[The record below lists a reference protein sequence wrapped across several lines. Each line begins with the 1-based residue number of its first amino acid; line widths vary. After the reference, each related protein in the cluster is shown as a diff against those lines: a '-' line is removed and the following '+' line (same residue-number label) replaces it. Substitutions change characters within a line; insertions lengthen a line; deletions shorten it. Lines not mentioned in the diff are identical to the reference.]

1 MPCLNRSIYVDKE
14 RPNRQQTALIP
25 CPYTAENPRS
35 FFTRALKTTKTEAGN
50 SLASAENKPNYRL
63 SELRLLKANEDVSS
77 VISHSSLA
85 GKYLLHRPSPSPHR
99 LLQYR
104 GLQLQLPEN
113 RPKNWE
119 HGVAVFG
126 ELGGNSGETPQ
137 RTPHVAAPAVGRLLS
152 ARDPTCP
159 TGSNVSH
166 VIRRD
171 TRDLT

>member
-1 MPCLNRSIYVDKE
+1 MDKE

-63 SELRLLKANEDVSS
+63 SELRLLKANEDVNS

-126 ELGGNSGETPQ
+126 ELGGNSGE
-137 RTPHVAAPAVGRLLS
+137 RLHKGHPMWQHLLWGVCS
-152 ARDPTCP
+152 Q
-159 TGSNVSH
+159 H
-166 VIRRD
+166 VIRRAP
-171 TRDLT
+171 RGPMCPM